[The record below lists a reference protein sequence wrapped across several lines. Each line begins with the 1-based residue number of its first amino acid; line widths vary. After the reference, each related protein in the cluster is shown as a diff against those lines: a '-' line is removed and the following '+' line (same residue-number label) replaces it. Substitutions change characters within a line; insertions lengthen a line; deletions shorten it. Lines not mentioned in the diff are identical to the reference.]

1 MAIRIYPEF
10 CLRQLDDGR
19 AILARGHTS
28 QSRWE
33 AGVEMM
39 GMLNVT
45 GVGEPGLSFNWC

>member
-1 MAIRIYPEF
+1 MMEEPF
-10 CLRQLDDGR
+10 LPQ
-19 AILARGHTS
+19 GHKS

-45 GVGEPGLSFNWC
+45 GCGRARTEF